1 MRISI
6 IAAMAENRV
15 IGRTGTI
22 PWDLPGDRRR
32 FREITWGHPV
42 IMGRRTFESIAR
54 PLPGRKNIILS
65 RQEGYRAEG
74 CLVVHDLQAA
84 LAAAGEADE
93 VFVCGGGE
101 LYRESLPLA
110 GRLYLTIVHGEAE
123 GDVRFPEVPPGEFAE
138 VERREVDDTLPCT
151 FVIYERRP
159 PSSM

>member
-15 IGRTGTI
+15 IGRAGTI

-32 FREITWGHPV
+32 FRKITWGHPV
-42 IMGRRTFESIAR
+42 IMGRRTFESIGR
-54 PLPGRKNIILS
+54 PLPGRKNIVLS

-101 LYRESLPLA
+101 LYREALPRA
-110 GRLYLTIVHGEAE
+110 GRLYLTIVHGEVE
-123 GDVRFPEVPPGEFAE
+123 GDVRFPEVPAGEFAE
-138 VERREVDDTLPCT
+138 VERREGDDTLPCT
-151 FVIYERRP
+151 FVICERRP
-159 PSSM
+159 PSPL